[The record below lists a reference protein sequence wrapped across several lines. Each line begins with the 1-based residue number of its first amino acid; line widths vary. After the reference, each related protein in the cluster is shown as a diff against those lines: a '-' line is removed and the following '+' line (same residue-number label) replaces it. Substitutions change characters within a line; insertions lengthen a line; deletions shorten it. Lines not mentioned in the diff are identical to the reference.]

1 MSCVLIKPFPR
12 FSCLLFHSPLFSH
25 PSPKPLPIHHP
36 FLLLW
41 LILAAMAPLVNGAAV
56 YRRRHTWLGISGAF
70 GWCQRPR
77 WIGWRAHWRLSP
89 GRFRGKYGGAT
100 RLWGKLGIRSPPA
113 PAQPKEIQVQR
124 QQQARPLACC
134 WRVSNRAAQFRPP
147 VFSYLFNI
155 YLLCVPELYSSFL
168 PVFLPTLAFLAHL
181 PSRGKMTYWRHKYT
195 RIFPDQI
202 MFVTIF
208 LTSQGQGCCTQ
219 TQVIMLGD
227 KEG

>member
-1 MSCVLIKPFPR
+1 MISCVLIKPCP
-12 FSCLLFHSPLFSH
+12 LLFHSPVFSH
-25 PSPKPLPIHHP
+25 PSPFITL
-36 FLLLW
+36 FLLLC
-41 LILAAMAPLVNGAAV
+41 LIPAAMAPLVNGAAV

-89 GRFRGKYGGAT
+89 GRLRGKYGGAT
-100 RLWGKLGIRSPPA
+100 RLWGTLGIRSPPA

-134 WRVSNRAAQFRPP
+134 WRVSNRAAQFQPP
-147 VFSYLFNI
+147 VFSYLFDI
-155 YLLCVPELYSSFL
+155 YICSVSQNCTAVSYQSFCQLWCSWLTSLLVVRWRIAVTSIL
-168 PVFLPTLAFLAHL
+168 VFFHIKSCLS
-181 PSRGKMTYWRHKYT
+181 PS
-195 RIFPDQI
+195 
-202 MFVTIF
+202 F